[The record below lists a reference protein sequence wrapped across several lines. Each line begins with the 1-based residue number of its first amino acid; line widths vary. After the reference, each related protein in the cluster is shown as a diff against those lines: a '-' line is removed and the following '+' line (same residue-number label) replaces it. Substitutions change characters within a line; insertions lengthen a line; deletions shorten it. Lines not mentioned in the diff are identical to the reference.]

1 MRKRRKVEVSAKP
14 MLPGVPLEPLDDLP
28 CPVCAKVMRV
38 SRRHG
43 VAIDVCERH
52 GATWNVNSVRARLE
66 RLLARR
72 LSPAASSGLRV
83 RLRRA
88 RTELRRTRALAW
100 VALLT

>member
-52 GATWNVNSVRARLE
+52 GVWLDRGELE

>member
-1 MRKRRKVEVSAKP
+1 
-14 MLPGVPLEPLDDLP
+14 MLPEAPLELLDELP
-28 CPVCAKVMRV
+28 CPVCARVMRV
-38 SRRHG
+38 ARRHG

-52 GATWNVNSVRARLE
+52 GVWLDRGELE

-83 RLRRA
+83 RLRRT